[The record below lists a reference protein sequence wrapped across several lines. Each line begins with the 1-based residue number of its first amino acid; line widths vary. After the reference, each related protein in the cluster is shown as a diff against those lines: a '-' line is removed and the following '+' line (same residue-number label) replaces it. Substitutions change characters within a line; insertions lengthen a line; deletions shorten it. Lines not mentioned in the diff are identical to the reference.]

1 MAKRWVD
8 KVIDTSR
15 VSDRM
20 VVIKVLLQ
28 GIIISVISVYTPQCG
43 LDDSQKD
50 DYDSLISVITK
61 SGKTES

>member
-1 MAKRWVD
+1 MD

-15 VSDRM
+15 VSDGM

-43 LDDSQKD
+43 LDDSRKD